1 MEHLKQTIDQLNILI
16 EQMKVQQADLVSK
29 LTPEQMAAVAPIQS
43 DVTNALDALKK
54 GDANLINQLQ
64 KKYADINKQ

>member
-1 MEHLKQTIDQLNILI
+1 MEHLKQTIDQLNTLI

-64 KKYADINKQ
+64 KKYADINHN

>member
-1 MEHLKQTIDQLNILI
+1 MEHLKQTIDQLNTLI